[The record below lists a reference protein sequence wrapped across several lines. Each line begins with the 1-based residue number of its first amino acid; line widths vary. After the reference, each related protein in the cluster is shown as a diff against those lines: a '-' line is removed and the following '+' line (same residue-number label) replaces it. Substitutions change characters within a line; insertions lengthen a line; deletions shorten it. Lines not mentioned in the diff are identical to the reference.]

1 MKKDRKL
8 FPAATAAQSAL
19 ERLVALYQ
27 DETERMIEGA
37 LAERLPNTLTE
48 VGGELAEIK
57 AFLGEALEAIEALA
71 ESVEEAQARADALD
85 LGDTYRSIFSQMQR
99 GEW

>member
-19 ERLVALYQ
+19 ERLVDLYT
-27 DETERMIEGA
+27 DETESMIEGA
-37 LAERLPNTLTE
+37 LAERLPDN
-48 VGGELAEIK
+48 LAEVCGEIDEIRE
-57 AFLGEALEAIEALA
+57 FLGEAVEKFEALA
-71 ESVEEAQARADALD
+71 DHVQEAMAQADALD
-85 LGDTYRSIFSQMQR
+85 MGDTYRSIFAQMRR